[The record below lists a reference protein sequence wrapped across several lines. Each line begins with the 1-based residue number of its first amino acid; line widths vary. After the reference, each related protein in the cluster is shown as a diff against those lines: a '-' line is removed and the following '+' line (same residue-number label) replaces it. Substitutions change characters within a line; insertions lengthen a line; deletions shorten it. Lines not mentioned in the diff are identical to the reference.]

1 MTRLA
6 YLESL
11 SRKDKE
17 YRHKYYTDSNILKAT
32 KEIEK
37 ISPPKLTRRY
47 AIEGTTVDIDW
58 ASIAFN
64 TYVALNPYIHPLARL
79 RSGLKVAEELTFI
92 DDKPRVVLDELEKL
106 HII

>member
-17 YRHKYYTDSNILKAT
+17 YQHKYYTDSNIQKAT
-32 KEIEK
+32 KEIKK
-37 ISPPKLTRRY
+37 ISAVKLTKRE
-47 AIEGTTVDIDW
+47 AIEATPIEIDW

-64 TYVALNPYIHPLARL
+64 TYVALNPYIHPVARL
-79 RSGLKVAEELTFI
+79 RSGLKVAEELMFV
-92 DDKPRVVLDELEKL
+92 DSKPVAVLDELEKL